1 MVTKVLNSY
10 SKRSLIQSVSILVSA
25 FLLLLVMIYQNYSA
39 SNLEIKYDRQLGDL
53 MSSAYKLS
61 EESFHTQLEL
71 WEYAYDPTTKRLEN
85 FKAHEGELKRRY
97 KSFYQSSLLQ
107 KNGLDPK
114 TVTSLVNIFEYYEKI
129 WVGWDNIIS
138 TYLKSGDKQLFRASM
153 FKLEKYFDDSQ
164 INIQLNKIIED
175 HAFQI
180 SKVRDTLNYKALTRF
195 ILSIV
200 ILIILFIAAIFYILR
215 NQKREKVRFVQL
227 IQTEKMATLG
237 QMSASMAHELNTP
250 LMFIQ
255 GFCSRIRSTIKKN
268 GHETEE
274 LNEYLTDIDEGIE
287 RMSQIVNHLRNFTR
301 ESKNEKKLLDLKSV
315 IKRAFVLFNE
325 QLKNCNIQ
333 YEMNFSDDKALVYG
347 DANRIEQGFINFIS
361 NSRDALISI
370 ADKNDKIIKV
380 ASYVENKTIVIIFED
395 NGTGIHA
402 KNIDKIFDP
411 FFTTKAAGL
420 GTGLGLPIVN
430 EIINEH
436 RGTIEVSSELGKGT
450 KFIIK
455 IPSYSEGS

>member
-1 MVTKVLNSY
+1 MLNSN
-10 SKRSLIQSVSILVSA
+10 SKKSLIQLISILVLA
-25 FLLLLVMIYQNYSA
+25 FLLLIVMIYQNYLTN
-39 SNLEIKYDRQLGDL
+39 NLEIKYDRQLSDL

-71 WEYAYDPTTKRLEN
+71 WEYAYDPTMERLEH
-85 FKAHEGELKRRY
+85 FKAHEDELKRRY

-107 KNGLDPK
+107 KEGLDPK
-114 TVTSLVNIFEYYEKI
+114 AVTNLVNIFEYYKNI

-138 TYLKSGDKQLFRASM
+138 TYLKNGNKQQFRASM

-164 INIQLNKIIED
+164 INIELNKIIEG

-180 SKVRDTLNYKALTRF
+180 SQVRNTLNKKAYTRF
-195 ILSIV
+195 VFSVV
-200 ILIILFIAAIFYILR
+200 ILTLLLVTAIFYILR
-215 NQKREKVRFVQL
+215 TQKREKLRFVQL
-227 IQTEKMATLG
+227 VQTEKMATLG
-237 QMSASMAHELNTP
+237 QMSASMAHEMNTP

-255 GFCSRIRSTIKKN
+255 GFSSRIRSTIKKN
-268 GHETEE
+268 GQETEE

-301 ESKNEKKLLDLKSV
+301 ESKNEKKVLDLNSV

-325 QLKNCNIQ
+325 QLKNCKIH
-333 YEMNFSDDKALVYG
+333 YVMNFSDDKALVYG
-347 DANRIEQGFINFIS
+347 DANRIEQSIINFIS
-361 NSRDALISI
+361 NSRDALMSI
-370 ADKNDKIIKV
+370 ANKNDKIIKV
-380 ASYVENKTIVIIFED
+380 TSYVENKNIVIIFED
-395 NGTGIHA
+395 NGSGINA

-430 EIINEH
+430 EIIIEH
-436 RGTIEVSSELGKGT
+436 KGTIEVSSELGKGT
-450 KFIIK
+450 KFLIK
-455 IPSYSEGS
+455 LPLYSEGM